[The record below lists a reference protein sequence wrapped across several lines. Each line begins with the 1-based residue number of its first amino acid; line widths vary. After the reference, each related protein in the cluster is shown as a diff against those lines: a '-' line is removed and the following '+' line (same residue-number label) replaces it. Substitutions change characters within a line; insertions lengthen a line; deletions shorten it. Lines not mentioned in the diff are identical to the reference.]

1 MINLIFILTCIIH
14 KFYNIVRI
22 NYIIKYKMPRVQGSK
37 GFTNSEI
44 RLVLKEILTVLP
56 RSAEDWK
63 KVYENCKTEVSNFN
77 FQHPDRPLS
86 FRKQETLRRKYS
98 DMIAL
103 SKKKDSNLSKDNE
116 IELIII
122 FNLEYLFN

>member
-1 MINLIFILTCIIH
+1 
-14 KFYNIVRI
+14 
-22 NYIIKYKMPRVQGSK
+22 MPRVQGSK

-44 RLVLKEILTVLP
+44 RLVLKEILKVLP
-56 RSAEDWK
+56 RSADDWK
-63 KVYENCKTEVSNFN
+63 KVYENCKTEVSSFN

-103 SKKKDSNLSKDNE
+103 SKKKDSNLSMF
-116 IELIII
+116 LINSF
-122 FNLEYLFN
+122 FNWNFYI